1 MFLLFN
7 ILRTIEGPLK
17 ESYAPCEILVKDIFY
32 DNCRGSNFLK
42 LSPGTKSP
50 EAYSWQL
57 FFRDIK
63 VWFKEKLS
71 GYSSSSQE
79 QCVGCFR
86 VRVM

>member
-1 MFLLFN
+1 MFLLLTFSELMKALN
-7 ILRTIEGPLK
+7 RKINVHH
-17 ESYAPCEILVKDIFY
+17 VKFLLAIFY

-42 LSPGTKSP
+42 LSPGTWSS

-63 VWFKEKLS
+63 VGFKEKLS

-79 QCVGCFR
+79 QCVGCF
-86 VRVM
+86 